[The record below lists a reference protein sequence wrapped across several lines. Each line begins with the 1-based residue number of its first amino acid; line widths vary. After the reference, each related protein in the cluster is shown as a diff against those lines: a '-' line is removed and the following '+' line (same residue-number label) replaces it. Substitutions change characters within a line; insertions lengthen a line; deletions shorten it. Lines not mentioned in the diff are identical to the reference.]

1 MQRISRIS
9 AHTMYR
15 VQKFRVLKVYKPMEI
30 NRKGLRLRHLNLNP
44 KPFWVRTLK
53 AYGALKASKVV
64 AL

>member
-1 MQRISRIS
+1 
-9 AHTMYR
+9 
-15 VQKFRVLKVYKPMEI
+15 MEI

-53 AYGALKASKVV
+53 ADGALKASKVV